1 VSSRCGVYASQIHAW
16 KKTVINGVGS
26 LFARGKGGVSDTSSA
41 HDTRLAKLHKKI
53 GQLVWRHRSKG
64 WLLFPALLAGITAAG
79 AQDIEPRSFSN
90 APVGVNFLIVGY
102 AFTRGGASFDP
113 AVPITNPKFTTSS
126 TVLAYA
132 RVLDL
137 WGMSGKFDAIA
148 PFTWLSGTAEHAG
161 RPVARQVNGLDDARF
176 RLSVNF
182 LGAPA
187 MSLQEFAS
195 YKQNWIVGGS
205 LQVSVPTGQYDDT
218 RLVNLGTNRWFVKP
232 ELGVSK
238 ALGPL
243 TLEFTTS
250 ATVYTANTNFFGG
263 NTRTQDPIYALQSHA
278 IYNFGSGIWISGDA
292 TYFAGGQTAI
302 NRRRDED
309 LQQNWRFG
317 TTVSFP
323 LDRLHSI
330 RLYASHGAYART
342 NNNYDLI
349 GIDFQIRFGGGL

>member
-1 VSSRCGVYASQIHAW
+1 MFIMTSFARY
-16 KKTVINGVGS
+16 S
-26 LFARGKGGVSDTSSA
+26 LF
-41 HDTRLAKLHKKI
+41 L
-53 GQLVWRHRSKG
+53 
-64 WLLFPALLAGITAAG
+64 PALLAVASTAQ
-79 AQDIEPRSFSN
+79 AQSIEPRSFSN
-90 APVGVNFLIVGY
+90 APVGVNFLIIGY
-102 AFTRGGASFDP
+102 AFTRGGLSFDP
-113 AVPITNPKFTTSS
+113 TVPVKDPKLTTSS
-126 TVLAYA
+126 AVLAYA
-132 RVLDL
+132 RVFDL
-137 WGMSGKFDAIA
+137 AGMSAKFDVAA
-148 PFTWLSGTAEHAG
+148 PFTWLSGTAQYANQ
-161 RPVARQVNGLDDARF
+161 PVAREVNGFGDARF

-187 MSLQEFAS
+187 MSLREFAS
-195 YKQNWIVGGS
+195 YKQDWIVGGS
-205 LQVSVPTGQYDDT
+205 LQGSVPTGQYDDT
-218 RLVNLGTNRWFVKP
+218 RLINLGTNRWFFKP

-278 IYNFGSGIWISGDA
+278 IYNFGSGIWVSADA

-302 NRRRDED
+302 NRLMDND

-317 TTVSFP
+317 TTASFP

>member
-1 VSSRCGVYASQIHAW
+1 MTHCVR
-16 KKTVINGVGS
+16 
-26 LFARGKGGVSDTSSA
+26 
-41 HDTRLAKLHKKI
+41 
-53 GQLVWRHRSKG
+53 G
-64 WLLFPALLAGITAAG
+64 WLLISALMAVASAARG
-79 AQDIEPRSFSN
+79 QDIEPRSFSN
-90 APVGVNFLIVGY
+90 APVGVNFFIIGY
-102 AFTRGGASFDP
+102 AFTRGGLSFDP
-113 AVPITNPKFTTSS
+113 AVPITNPKLTTSS

-132 RVLDL
+132 RTLDL

-161 RPVARQVNGLDDARF
+161 QPVARQVDGLGDARF

-195 YKQNWIVGGS
+195 YKQDLIVGGS
-205 LQVSVPTGQYDDT
+205 LQVSVPTGQYDPT
-218 RLVNLGTNRWFVKP
+218 RLVNLGTNRWFFKP

-243 TLEFTTS
+243 TLEFMPS
-250 ATVYTANTNFFGG
+250 ATFYTANTNFFGA
-263 NTRTQDPIYALQSHA
+263 NARTQDPIYALQSHA
-278 IYNFGSGIWISGDA
+278 IYNFGSGIWVSGDA

-302 NRRRDED
+302 NGRMDDD

-342 NNNYDLI
+342 NNNYDLV